1 MFFLFLLQLLRF
13 LPEFVFERLRVHLFV
28 QRFELALQQLVQLLA
43 DAFLIQRRS
52 MIYILIYGLFVRHS
66 LPSYSVS
73 RRILS
78 L

>member
-1 MFFLFLLQLLRF
+1 MLFLFLLQLLRL
-13 LPEFVFERLRVHLFV
+13 LPEFVLERLRVHLFV
-28 QRFELALQQLVQLLA
+28 QRFELALQQLVQLFA
-43 DAFLIQRRS
+43 DAFLIQRRI

-66 LPSYSVS
+66 LPSYFVS